1 MSTARETGRRPGR
14 TLYAYLIREMMFPAA
29 FTLGGLTLLVLTES
43 LLKLSDL
50 LINRGLGGGVVAAIA
65 FYEAVPLAAEM
76 LPFAVLVGTLVALG
90 RLSADNEIVALEA
103 CGVSARR
110 LHGPVFASAAALT
123 VVGIGLAAFAA
134 PWADRALD
142 TTLADISREHPG
154 ATMRAGVLHRFG
166 EWRLQAREVSGTG
179 DRMRGVVLWTPE
191 IGETVF
197 AERGALDPDP
207 TGPTRITM
215 ENAMLVLTSGEDL
228 HSLRF
233 DTMSTLLPES
243 ESIVP
248 AKHRSA
254 LAAATFRELNTTGW
268 GTDANGED
276 ARAARVEM
284 HRRFARP
291 LATLFFGLLVMPIF
305 LSRGASSRA
314 SGGLMGLVA
323 TVLYYGLVQAANGLL
338 KGGGNV
344 ALAIWLP
351 DAILAVVGSL
361 LFLWLG
367 RASVFAWR
375 MERGRRPARRWLRFG
390 RIEERRADALRKTTA
405 EREQQR
411 EQDHR
416 MPRIERRR
424 IRTHR
429 WALQRYV
436 AGRFLAMLGLS
447 FGVLL
452 VGYLVIDVLERL
464 QWFAR
469 FNATAYEA
477 VRFYGFRIP
486 VLVSRLVPMALLVA
500 TALTVSLVA
509 VQGELAGMRA
519 CGVAAPR
526 GMLPVLVICAIVV
539 PFSFLWN
546 NEVVPRANTLNE
558 YLKATEIKADEVW
571 GQVSPADGRRPP
583 AVWFLEGHRLLE
595 AKRLDPQLGTVLG
608 LTVYEL
614 ASNGLPVSREDA
626 LGGRHLGGGMWRLF
640 EPRRVE
646 IGEDGPRRV
655 RGARIARLWEGVPV
669 EVDTKN
675 LSVGELR
682 EEIGY
687 VEEDGLDAT
696 VFRVDLYSKIAV
708 PLGCLVLPAVAFFF
722 AVSGPPYPTTAASL
736 VVSVLVAVSSVLLSG
751 ISSSL
756 GYRKLLPPLVAGMTP
771 TVVFSLFAL
780 YFGLRLRGM
789 FTRA

>member
-1 MSTARETGRRPGR
+1 M
-14 TLYAYLIREMMFPAA
+14 IFPAT
-29 FTLGGLTLLVLTES
+29 FTLAGLTLLVLTES

-50 LINRGLGGGVVAAIA
+50 LINRGLGTGVVTAIA

-90 RLSADNEIVALEA
+90 RLSADCEIVALEA

-110 LHGPVFASAAALT
+110 LHGPVLSSAAALAL
-123 VVGIGLAAFAA
+123 VGIGLVAFAA
-134 PWADRALD
+134 PWAHRSLD
-142 TTLADISREHPG
+142 TTLADISRENPG

-166 EWRLQAREVSGTG
+166 EWRLQAREVSGAG

-197 AERGALDPDP
+197 AERGSLDPDP
-207 TGPTRITM
+207 TGPTRIRM
-215 ENAMLVLTSGEDL
+215 ENATILLAS
-228 HSLRF
+228 SQQLRHFHF

-243 ESIVP
+243 ESRLP
-248 AKHRSA
+248 GSQRNT
-254 LAAATFRELNTTGW
+254 LAAETFGDLIALGW
-268 GTDANGED
+268 GEKREGEE
-276 ARAARVEM
+276 ARAARVEV

-314 SGGLMGLVA
+314 SGALMGLIA
-323 TVLYYGLVQAANGLL
+323 TLLYYGLVQAANSLL
-338 KGGGNV
+338 RQGGNI
-344 ALAIWLP
+344 ALAVWLP
-351 DAILAVVGSL
+351 DAILAGVGSL

-375 MERGRRPARRWLRFG
+375 MERSRKPARRRFRLG
-390 RIEERRADALRKTTA
+390 RMQERRAEALRKTTT
-405 EREQQR
+405 ERER
-411 EQDHR
+411 EWAQNR
-416 MPRIERRR
+416 QMPRIERRR

-429 WALQRYV
+429 WSLQRYV
-436 AGRFLAMLGLS
+436 ATRFLAMLALS

-477 VRFYGFRIP
+477 VRFYGLRIP
-486 VLVSRLVPMALLVA
+486 VIVSRLVPMALLVA
-500 TALTVSLVA
+500 TALTVSLIA

-526 GMLPVLVICAIVV
+526 GMLPVLVTCTIVA
-539 PFSFLWN
+539 PFSFILN

-558 YLKATEIKADEVW
+558 YLKATEIKAEEVW
-571 GQVSPADGRRPP
+571 GQVSPGDGRLPP
-583 AVWFLEGHRLLE
+583 AVWFLEGDRLLE
-595 AKRLDPQLGTVLG
+595 AKRLDPQLGTALG
-608 LTVYEL
+608 LTVYEIGPD
-614 ASNGLPVSREDA
+614 GLPISREDA
-626 LGGRHLGGGMWRLF
+626 LGGRHLGGGVWRLF
-640 EPRRVE
+640 EPRRIE
-646 IGEDGPRRV
+646 IGEKGPRRV
-655 RGARIARLWEGVPV
+655 RGARIAHLWEGVPV
-669 EVDTKN
+669 EVDTRN

-682 EEIGY
+682 EEIRR

-696 VFRVDLYSKIAV
+696 VFRVDLYAKIAA

-736 VVSVLVAVSSVLLSG
+736 VASVLVAVGSVLLAG

-771 TVVFSLFAL
+771 MVIFGLFAV

>member
-29 FTLGGLTLLVLTES
+29 FTLSGLTLLVLTES

-50 LINRGLGGGVVAAIA
+50 LINRGLGSGVVAAIA
-65 FYEAVPLAAEM
+65 FYEAVPIAAEM

-90 RLSADNEIVALEA
+90 RLSADCEVVALEA

-110 LHGPVFASAAALT
+110 LHGPVLSAAAGLA

-134 PWADRALD
+134 PWAHRALD

-166 EWRLQAREVSGTG
+166 EWRLQAREVSGAG

-207 TGPTRITM
+207 TGPTRIRM
-215 ENAMLVLTSGEDL
+215 ENATLILTSARELRQL
-228 HSLRF
+228 HF

-243 ESIVP
+243 ESSLP
-248 AKHRSA
+248 GPKRNA
-254 LAAATFRELNTTGW
+254 LAAETFGDLIALGW
-268 GTDANGED
+268 GAKREGEE
-276 ARAARVEM
+276 ARAARVEV

-314 SGGLMGLVA
+314 SGALMGLIA
-323 TVLYYGLVQAANGLL
+323 TLLYYGLVQAANSLL
-338 KGGGNV
+338 KGGGNI
-344 ALAIWLP
+344 ALAVWLP
-351 DAILAVVGSL
+351 DAILAGVGSL

-375 MERGRRPARRWLRFG
+375 MERSRKPARRRLRFG
-390 RIEERRADALRKTTA
+390 RINERRADVLRKTTA
-405 EREQQR
+405 EREQNRQ
-411 EQDHR
+411 

-429 WALQRYV
+429 WSLQRYV
-436 AGRFLAMLGLS
+436 ATRFLAMLALS

-452 VGYLVIDVLERL
+452 VGYLVIDILERL

-469 FNATAYEA
+469 FHATAYEA

-486 VLVSRLVPMALLVA
+486 VLISRLVPMALLVA
-500 TALTVSLVA
+500 TALTVSLIA

-526 GMLPVLVICAIVV
+526 GMLPVLLICMIVV
-539 PFSFLWN
+539 PFAFVLN

-571 GQVSPADGRRPP
+571 GRASPDDGRRPP
-583 AVWFLEGHRLLE
+583 AVWFLEGQRLLE
-595 AKRLDPQLGTVLG
+595 ANRLDPQLGTVLG
-608 LTVYEL
+608 LTVYEIGP
-614 ASNGLPVSREDA
+614 NGLPISREDA
-626 LGGRHLGGGMWRLF
+626 LGGRHLGGGVWRLF
-640 EPRRVE
+640 EPRRIE
-646 IGEDGPRRV
+646 IDGNGPRRV
-655 RGARIARLWEGVPV
+655 RGTRIAHLWEGVPV
-669 EVDTKN
+669 EVDTRN

-682 EEIGY
+682 TEIRN
-687 VEEDGLDAT
+687 VEKDDLDAT
-696 VFRVDLYSKIAV
+696 ALRVDLYSKIAA

-736 VVSVLVAVSSVLLSG
+736 VASVLVAVSSVLLAG

-771 TVVFSLFAL
+771 TVVFGLFAV